1 MAEQY
6 QPSGANAAEI
16 IAGVETAVRDGTL
29 PPGAPLPPVRR
40 LAEDLG
46 LAVATVAAAYRT
58 LRQRG
63 MIETAGRHGTHVRQ
77 RPPLTH
83 RGPATLPPGVI
94 GLNSGEPDPALLP
107 DLTAALAAVP
117 TRPSG
122 YRDAGPCPQ
131 LAGLA
136 RERLGADGLPPGAVT
151 FTSGALDA
159 IERGLS
165 VHLSVGDSVAVE
177 DPCWGNLRDLIAALG
192 MHAVP
197 VPVDAEGPTVE
208 GMRAAL
214 RKGARAVVVTSR
226 AHNPTGAVV
235 TAHRAAGLRQLLDAH
250 PATFVIEDD
259 HWAELA
265 DDPLHPV
272 VGGTSHW
279 LFVRSVSKPYGPDLR
294 LAVATGDDA
303 TVARV
308 EGRMRLGA
316 GWVSTVL
323 QHLVLGLW
331 QDPATEDVVAQARDA
346 YRTRRETLLRE
357 LRARGIT
364 ATGHTGLNVWI
375 PVPHETEVVT
385 ALRDRGYAVSPGAI
399 NRLRSAPGIRI
410 TISPLTDPGE
420 IRALA
425 DAVAEAASAPRPGAL
440 RR

>member
-6 QPSGANAAEI
+6 QLTGSTAAGI
-16 IAGVETAVRDGTL
+16 TAGVEAAVRDGKL

-40 LAEDLG
+40 LAADLG
-46 LAVATVAAAYRT
+46 LAVATVAAAYRV

-63 MIETAGRHGTHVRQ
+63 VIETAGRHGSHIRR

-83 RGPATLPPGVI
+83 RGPTALPPGVI
-94 GLNSGEPDPALLP
+94 DLSSGEPDPALLP
-107 DLTAALAAVP
+107 DLTAALRAVP
-117 TRPSG
+117 ARPSG
-122 YRDAGPCPQ
+122 YRDAGPCAQ
-131 LAGLA
+131 LADLA
-136 RERLGADGLPPGAVT
+136 RERLAADELPPGAVT

-197 VPVDAEGPTVE
+197 MPVDSEGPTVD
-208 GMRAAL
+208 GLRAAL

-226 AHNPTGAVV
+226 AQNPTGAVV
-235 TAHRAAGLRQLLDAH
+235 GAERAALLRELLNAH

-265 DDPLHPV
+265 TDPLHPV
-272 VGGTSHW
+272 VGGTAHW

-294 LAVATGDDA
+294 LAVATGDEA

-316 GWVSTVL
+316 GWVSTLL

-331 QDPATEDVVAQARDA
+331 EDPATDQFVARAREA
-346 YRTRRETLLRE
+346 YRARREALLVA
-357 LRARGIT
+357 LAARGVH

-375 PVPHETEVVT
+375 PVADETAAVA
-385 ALRDRGYAVSPGAI
+385 ALRDSGYAVSPGAV
-399 NRLRSAPGIRI
+399 NRLRSAPGIRVTVSSLLEDDDLERI
-410 TISPLTDPGE
+410 ADTVARLTTPSPTSF
-420 IRALA
+420 R
-425 DAVAEAASAPRPGAL
+425 
-440 RR
+440 